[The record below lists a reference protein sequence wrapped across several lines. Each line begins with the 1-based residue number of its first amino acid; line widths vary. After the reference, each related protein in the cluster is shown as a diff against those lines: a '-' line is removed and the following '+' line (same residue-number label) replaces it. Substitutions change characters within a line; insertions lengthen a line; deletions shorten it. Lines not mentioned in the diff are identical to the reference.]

1 MEWLDGLRVR
11 GKWVEI
17 GFVYIIENETFTSH
31 TFSFVEKFA
40 SHVSVVELFLLYILV
55 HSLAS

>member
-1 MEWLDGLRVR
+1 MFS
-11 GKWVEI
+11 
-17 GFVYIIENETFTSH
+17 FVYIFENETFTLH

-40 SHVSVVELFLLYILV
+40 SHVSVVKLFLLYILV